1 MRVTH
6 PPTADDLA
14 WWRSTVG
21 GGGQLDD
28 AELARVVP
36 HVRLCRLRRGD
47 VFLRAG
53 DPAVDVGLVRDGLV
67 REKFVLEDGDE
78 RTRAFGIAGDFAGSL
93 SDLLRGGPSRTEVE
107 ACADT
112 RVLLMPWAVITAA
125 VAASPAWRRLLA
137 RITERLY
144 LAKAEREYELLALDA
159 VERYRRFRG
168 RFPRLEAVVA
178 QKHVASYLGITPEH
192 LSRVRAQLGLQR
204 RKTERAPAKP
214 PRKAS
219 QRAT

>member
-1 MRVTH
+1 MRVTR
-6 PPTADDLA
+6 PPTADDLG
-14 WWRSTVG
+14 WWRGAVG
-21 GGGQLDD
+21 SGGRLDE

-36 HVRLCRLRRGD
+36 HVRLCQLSRGD

-53 DPAVDVGLVRDGLV
+53 EPAVDVGLIRDGLV
-67 REKFVLEDGDE
+67 REKFLLEDGDE

-93 SDLLRGGPSRTEVE
+93 SDLLRGGPARTEVE
-107 ACADT
+107 VCADT
-112 RVLLMPWAVITAA
+112 RVLIIPWAVILDA
-125 VAASPAWRRLLA
+125 VATSAGWRRALA

-144 LAKAEREYELLALDA
+144 LAKSEREYELLALDA
-159 VERYRRFRG
+159 VERYRRFRA
-168 RFPRLEAVVA
+168 RFPDLEAIVA